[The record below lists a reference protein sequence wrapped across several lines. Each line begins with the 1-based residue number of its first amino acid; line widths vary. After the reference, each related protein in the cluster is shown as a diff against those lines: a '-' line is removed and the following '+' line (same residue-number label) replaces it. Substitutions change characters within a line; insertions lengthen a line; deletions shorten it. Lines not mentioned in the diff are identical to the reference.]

1 MPKNHS
7 EKVIIFIHG
16 LIVIIGIA
24 YILILIFKLLTNL
37 TT

>member
-1 MPKNHS
+1 MQKQFKD
-7 EKVIIFIHG
+7 KVIIFIHG

-24 YILILIFKLLTNL
+24 YILILIFKLLLNL

>member
-16 LIVIIGIA
+16 LITVIGIA
-24 YILILIFKLLTNL
+24 YILVLIFKLLKN
-37 TT
+37 